1 METISDI
8 KNLTMTSLN
17 QMAINI
23 AEAAPKVLFAILIL
37 MIGWLITKLITFLLK
52 RTLKFSKV
60 DRLTEIINEKNLFG
74 KTDLKFNVTSV
85 IVGFVKWLLFL
96 VFLIIASDVMNWKI
110 VSEEIGKL
118 LSYLP
123 RLFSAIALFMIGL
136 YIASFIKKAV
146 KGLFESF
153 DLQGGAIISSLVFY
167 VIIVTITIT
176 AINQAGVNTDLITNN
191 LTLILGGLL
200 ATFVIGFGLGSRDVI
215 NNLLFSFYSKRNFE
229 IGQLITIDDISG
241 KIVAIDNICISVQ
254 VANGDEVIIPI
265 KQVVSTKVIKKKI
278 EHHQ

>member
-17 QMAINI
+17 QMAMNI

-167 VIIVTITIT
+167 VIIVTITVT

-215 NNLLFSFYSKRNFE
+215 NSLLFSFYSKRNFE
-229 IGQLITIDDISG
+229 IGQLITMDDISG
-241 KIVAIDNICISVQ
+241 KIIAIDNICISVQ

-265 KQVVSTKVIKKKI
+265 KQVVSTKVIKKKL
-278 EHHQ
+278 EHHP

>member
-37 MIGWLITKLITFLLK
+37 MTGWLITKLITFLLK